1 MEGGGAEGV
10 TRVLLV
16 DDSPVDRKVVELV
29 LGSNTFAGSFHGQ
42 LPSLPWLEFSL
53 MAAVQFSSLPP
64 VLLLLNMC
72 ANCKA

>member
-42 LPSLPWLEFSL
+42 LPSLPFHGSNSL
-53 MAAVQFSSLPP
+53 MARLFNFPLPP
-64 VLLLLNMC
+64 MLLLC
-72 ANCKA
+72 